1 MKILPGLLL
10 MGGLV
15 MVGCARHKHAA
26 IGAPANATSGMTG
39 TAANP
44 GNSKIIVTAETT
56 LSGKVVRVNQ
66 NAGFAVL
73 NFPVG
78 MMPNADQR
86 MSVYRKG
93 LKVGEVKVSGPRQD
107 DNTVADIVNG
117 EVGIGDEL
125 RSN

>member
-1 MKILPGLLL
+1 MRVLFGLLL
-10 MGGLV
+10 LSGIAMT
-15 MVGCARHKHAA
+15 GCARNR
-26 IGAPANATSGMTG
+26 PATAGTAGNATAGMTG
-39 TAANP
+39 TAANAY
-44 GNSKIIVTAETT
+44 GSKVIVTAETM
-56 LSGKVVRVNQ
+56 LLGKVVRVNE

-78 MMPNADQR
+78 TMPAADQR

-93 LKVGEVKVSGPRQD
+93 LKVGEVKISGPRQD